1 MRHRRR
7 GGKLGRTS
15 AHRLALLRNLVTA
28 LLDHERVETTHA
40 KARELRRVADRM
52 ITLGKRG
59 SLHARRRARRVI
71 RSPEVASKVFG
82 DLAERFRDRPGG
94 YTRVVKLRDR
104 IGDAAPLSLVEL
116 VDRGEA
122 GRDAPKQGAAGKRA
136 GARAEKSA
144 KAEKPKAEKPK
155 AEKPKRSR
163 AETRAAKGAEAAAK
177 RGGARRKPEGA
188 ASKPRGGRRS
198 KSD

>member
-1 MRHRRR
+1 
-7 GGKLGRTS
+7 
-15 AHRLALLRNLVTA
+15 
-28 LLDHERVETTHA
+28 
-40 KARELRRVADRM
+40 M

-59 SLHARRRARRVI
+59 SLHARRRALRVI

-116 VDRGEA
+116 VDREEA
-122 GRDAPKQGAAGKRA
+122 AGKAAPKKGAAGKRSA
-136 GARAEKSA
+136 ARDEKAA
-144 KAEKPKAEKPK
+144 KGGKPK

-177 RGGARRKPEGA
+177 RGGALRKPEGA

>member
-1 MRHRRR
+1 VRHHRRR
-7 GGKLGRTS
+7 GKLGRTS
-15 AHRLALLRNLVTA
+15 AHRLALVRNLVTA
-28 LLDHERVETTHA
+28 LLEHERIETTHA

-59 SLHARRRARRVI
+59 SLHARRRALRVI
-71 RSPEVASKVFG
+71 RSPEVAAKVFG

-104 IGDAAPLSLVEL
+104 VGDAAPVSLVEL
-116 VDRGEA
+116 LDRPE
-122 GRDAPKQGAAGKRA
+122 GAKPGKA
-136 GARAEKSA
+136 GAGGKAAAKGGKA
-144 KAEKPKAEKPK
+144 KAAKPRAAKPKAEKPR
-155 AEKPKRSR
+155 AEKSR
-163 AETRAAKGAEAAAK
+163 ARSAEAAAK
-177 RGGARRKPEGA
+177 RAGALRKPEGA